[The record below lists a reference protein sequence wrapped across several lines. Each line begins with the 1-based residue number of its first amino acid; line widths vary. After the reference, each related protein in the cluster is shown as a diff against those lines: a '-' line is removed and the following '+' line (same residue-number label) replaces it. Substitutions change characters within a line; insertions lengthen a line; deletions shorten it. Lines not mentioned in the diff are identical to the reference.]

1 MPAQLVSLGGGPSI
15 LLDKPILL
23 IGRHPESDIQIE
35 SRKISRRH
43 CCIAQVEDYLIIRD
57 LGSTNGI
64 RINGVR
70 VLEGRLR
77 AEDEVTIGASRFRVS
92 NELVQ
97 TDSKPS
103 HKSSRK
109 RAEPSPE
116 AVTPREEDAMQS
128 CDEPIALADPR
139 GRQKAVIARRATP
152 RQVAAAARAL
162 VHRTPPPDVDVV
174 PEEIGLAP
182 SDSQDS
188 IEQSGRRR
196 SN

>member
-1 MPAQLVSLGGGPSI
+1 MPAQLVSFGDGPSI

-43 CCIAQVEDYLIIRD
+43 CCIAQVEDYLVIRD

-77 AEDEVTIGASRFRVS
+77 LNDEVTIGANRYRVS
-92 NELVQ
+92 DELVQ
-97 TDSKPS
+97 RDSKPS
-103 HKSSRK
+103 HKPGRK
-109 RAEPSPE
+109 RSQPSPDGP
-116 AVTPREEDAMQS
+116 TPREDDVAQS
-128 CDEPIALADPR
+128 CDQPIPLPDPR
-139 GRQKAVIARRATP
+139 GREKAMVARRATA
-152 RQVAAAARAL
+152 RQIAAAKAAE
-162 VHRTPPPDVDVV
+162 HNTPPPDVDVV

-182 SDSQDS
+182 SDDS
-188 IEQSGRRR
+188 IENAGRRAR
-196 SN
+196 